1 MRKRMI
7 MTVLLMAV
15 CKIVSADWLTIY
27 NFEISAGETKEV
39 SIHLQNDETY
49 VAFQF
54 DLYLPEGI
62 SIESYSANRERIPES
77 TTLSMARVS
86 NGAYRFVAAAMENE
100 PLIGYDGNIITLT
113 VKAAESIVPDRYTG
127 NFNNIKLSRQDAVG
141 SIISWEME
149 FPVGVLE
156 PTVVTAYDVTR
167 RYGEE
172 NPDLGYYYSGP
183 ELKGEPTITCAA
195 TATSPVG
202 TYDIIVSRGTVSNY
216 NLECVHGT
224 LTIEPA
230 PLTVVADNFTK
241 KQGEPL
247 PEFTLTYEGFK
258 NDETED
264 VLTVKPT
271 VTTTAT
277 AESGPGEYPIMVS
290 GGEAQNYELY
300 YVEGRLVVID
310 ADAVAIMAKS
320 YTRQYGEDNPT
331 FEYTVEGA
339 ELEGAPDI
347 YCAATATS
355 PVGTYDIVVSQGTVT
370 NYNVSYYA
378 GTLTIE
384 PAPLTIATGNYTKKQ
399 GEAMPEF
406 TLTYDGFKNNETED
420 VLITK
425 PTVSTPATVES
436 APGMYPVNVSGGE
449 AQNYDISYVN
459 GTLTITEAD
468 PVTITAKSYTREY
481 GEANPTFE
489 FSSEGAALTG
499 TPEITCEATAS
510 SPVGTYPIVIKKGTV
525 TNYNDTYVNG
535 TLTITKAPLSVKAGT
550 YTRKQGED
558 NPEFT
563 LTYEGFKNNE
573 TESVLIKKPTATTTA
588 TKESTPGEYVVT
600 VSGGDAMNYELS
612 YTNGKLIV
620 MDADAVVITA
630 KSYTREYGE
639 DNPTFEFTSEGA
651 ALNGTPEI
659 TCEATA
665 ASPVGTYDIIVSQ
678 GTVTN
683 YNVTYVAGTLTI
695 TKAPLT
701 VKVEDATREQYL
713 ENPEFVITYSGWKV
727 SDDESVLTKK
737 PTASTDATKDSPVGE
752 YAIVVS
758 GGEAK
763 NYELNY
769 QNGVLTIIESTG
781 IGEIS
786 VTSPAD
792 VYTLQ
797 GHKVRTK
804 ATTLDGLPKGVYIV
818 KGNKVVIK

>member
-156 PTVVTAYDVTR
+156 PTVVTAYDITR

-355 PVGTYDIVVSQGTVT
+355 PVGTYDIMVSQGTVT

-459 GTLTITEAD
+459 GMLTITEAD
-468 PVTITAKSYTREY
+468 PVTITAKS
-481 GEANPTFE
+481 
-489 FSSEGAALTG
+489 
-499 TPEITCEATAS
+499 
-510 SPVGTYPIVIKKGTV
+510 
-525 TNYNDTYVNG
+525 
-535 TLTITKAPLSVKAGT
+535 
-550 YTRKQGED
+550 
-558 NPEFT
+558 
-563 LTYEGFKNNE
+563 
-573 TESVLIKKPTATTTA
+573 
-588 TKESTPGEYVVT
+588 
-600 VSGGDAMNYELS
+600 
-612 YTNGKLIV
+612 
-620 MDADAVVITA
+620 
-630 KSYTREYGE
+630 
-639 DNPTFEFTSEGA
+639 
-651 ALNGTPEI
+651 
-659 TCEATA
+659 
-665 ASPVGTYDIIVSQ
+665 
-678 GTVTN
+678 
-683 YNVTYVAGTLTI
+683 
-695 TKAPLT
+695 
-701 VKVEDATREQYL
+701 
-713 ENPEFVITYSGWKV
+713 
-727 SDDESVLTKK
+727 
-737 PTASTDATKDSPVGE
+737 
-752 YAIVVS
+752 
-758 GGEAK
+758 
-763 NYELNY
+763 
-769 QNGVLTIIESTG
+769 
-781 IGEIS
+781 
-786 VTSPAD
+786 
-792 VYTLQ
+792 
-797 GHKVRTK
+797 
-804 ATTLDGLPKGVYIV
+804 
-818 KGNKVVIK
+818 

>member
-1 MRKRMI
+1 

-15 CKIVSADWLTIY
+15 CKIVSANWLTIY

-39 SIHLQNDETY
+39 SIYLQNDETY

-62 SIESYSANRERIPES
+62 SIESFSANHERIPES

-113 VKAAESIVPDRYTG
+113 VKAAETITPNWYTG
-127 NFNNIKLSRQDAVG
+127 YFNNIKLSRQDAVG
-141 SIISWEME
+141 SIISWNMD
-149 FPVGVLE
+149 FSVWVLE
-156 PTVVTAYDVTR
+156 PTVVTAYNVTR

-172 NPDLGYYYSGP
+172 NPDFGYYYSGS

-202 TYDIIVSRGTVSNY
+202 QYDIIVSRGTVSNY

-230 PLTVVADNFTK
+230 PLTVAADNYTK
-241 KQGEPL
+241 KQGELL
-247 PEFTLTYEGFK
+247 PEFTLTYYGFM
-258 NDETED
+258 NNETED

-339 ELEGAPDI
+339 ELEGKPVI

-355 PVGTYDIVVSQGTVT
+355 SVGTYDIIVSQGTVT
-370 NYNVSYYA
+370 NYNVSYYG

-384 PAPLTIATGNYTKKQ
+384 PAPLTITAGTYTKKQ

-436 APGMYPVNVSGGE
+436 APGMYPVDVSGGE
-449 AQNYDISYVN
+449 AQNYYILCFG
-459 GTLTITEAD
+459 GTLLVTEAD
-468 PVTITAKSYTREY
+468 PVTITAKSYTRVY
-481 GEANPTFE
+481 GDANPTFE
-489 FSSEGAALTG
+489 FTSEGATLTG
-499 TPEITCEATAS
+499 IPEITCEATAS
-510 SPVGTYPIVIKKGTV
+510 SDVGIYPIIIRKGSV

-535 TLTITKAPLSVKAGT
+535 TLTITKAPL
-550 YTRKQGED
+550 
-558 NPEFT
+558 
-563 LTYEGFKNNE
+563 
-573 TESVLIKKPTATTTA
+573 
-588 TKESTPGEYVVT
+588 
-600 VSGGDAMNYELS
+600 
-612 YTNGKLIV
+612 
-620 MDADAVVITA
+620 
-630 KSYTREYGE
+630 
-639 DNPTFEFTSEGA
+639 
-651 ALNGTPEI
+651 
-659 TCEATA
+659 
-665 ASPVGTYDIIVSQ
+665 
-678 GTVTN
+678 
-683 YNVTYVAGTLTI
+683 
-695 TKAPLT
+695 T
-701 VKVEDATREQYL
+701 VKVEDAMREQYL
-713 ENPEFVITYSGWKV
+713 ENPEFVISYTGWKV
-727 SDDESVLTKK
+727 GDDESVLTKK
-737 PTASTDATKDSPVGE
+737 PTASTEATKDSPVGE

-804 ATTLDGLPKGVYIV
+804 VTTLEGLPKGVYVING
-818 KGNKVVIK
+818 KKVVVK

>member
-339 ELEGAPDI
+339 ELEGVPDI

-355 PVGTYDIVVSQGTVT
+355 PVGTYDIMVSQGTVT

-459 GTLTITEAD
+459 GMLTITEAD

-535 TLTITKAPLSVKAGT
+535 TLTITKAPLNVKAGT
-550 YTRKQGED
+550 YTKKQGED

-563 LTYEGFKNNE
+563 LTYEGFKNDE
-573 TESVLIKKPTATTTA
+573 TEDVLITKPTATTTA
-588 TKESTPGEYVVT
+588 TKESEPGEYVVT
-600 VSGGDAMNYELS
+600 VSGGEVKNYELS

-620 MDADAVVITA
+620 MDADGVVVMA

-665 ASPVGTYDIIVSQ
+665 ASPVGTYDIMVSQ

-713 ENPEFVITYSGWKV
+713 ENPEFVITYSGWKLN
-727 SDDESVLTKK
+727 DDESVLTKK
-737 PTASTDATKDSPVGE
+737 PTASTEATKDSPVGT
-752 YAIVVS
+752 YTIVAS

-804 ATTLDGLPKGVYIV
+804 ATTLDGLPKGVYVVNGKKFVV
-818 KGNKVVIK
+818 K